1 MKYRFI
7 GFFIV
12 FSLLFLFYPG
22 DSYYFHIF
30 AYNRSVFQQQKTS
43 YNIQPALIPYL
54 PYETSPDISAEGV
67 YIVDLPSF
75 TPLFERNSKEKF
87 FPASTTK
94 ILTALVVND
103 LYKPDDVLIVKEA
116 SIEGQI
122 MNLVPGE
129 KIIAENLLY
138 GILVHSANDA
148 AYTFADNVGYDTFIR
163 LMNEK
168 AKSLHMDSSHFEN
181 PAGLDSPNQYTTPFE
196 LALAARALLK
206 NKYLSRFVA
215 TKEIIISDVD
225 YIYFHKLTN
234 VNKLLGEVHGI
245 GGLKTGYTESAGENL
260 VSFYKKNGHQF
271 IIVILKS
278 ADRFNDTKNVVR
290 WIDDNVRYYN
300 LE

>member
-30 AYNRSVFQQQKTS
+30 AYNRSSFQQKKTL

-148 AYTFADNVGYDTFIR
+148 AYAFANNVGYNTFIR

-168 AKSLHMDSSHFEN
+168 AKF
-181 PAGLDSPNQYTTPFE
+181 F
-196 LALAARALLK
+196 
-206 NKYLSRFVA
+206 
-215 TKEIIISDVD
+215 SD
-225 YIYFHKLTN
+225 HN
-234 VNKLLGEVHGI
+234 C
-245 GGLKTGYTESAGENL
+245 
-260 VSFYKKNGHQF
+260 
-271 IIVILKS
+271 
-278 ADRFNDTKNVVR
+278 
-290 WIDDNVRYYN
+290 
-300 LE
+300 